1 MAVSP
6 FCIVILSTVLMVAL
20 NLGPAAVS
28 SNPLLLQ
35 HDVGFEP
42 SLADPPA
49 TLTPALCHPSCPYEI
64 PLPVFLRSVA

>member
-6 FCIVILSTVLMVAL
+6 FCTVILSTVLMVAP
-20 NLGPAAVS
+20 NLAAVS

-35 HDVGFEP
+35 HDVGSEP

-64 PLPVFLRSVA
+64 PLPVFLRSAA